1 MAKEAIMQVRM
12 DITLKNDAEELF
24 KRMGTSFSE
33 AIRIFAKQSVEFG
46 TFPFT
51 IRTKTNNNRGL
62 GIAKGK
68 LSLPDN
74 FDDYDDE
81 IEKMFYRG

>member
-1 MAKEAIMQVRM
+1 MSKEAIMQVRM
-12 DITLKNDAEELF
+12 DSTLKSDAEKLF
-24 KRMGTSFSE
+24 KNMGTSFAE

-46 TFPFT
+46 TIPFP
-51 IRTKTNNNRGL
+51 IRAKNDNKKGL